1 MIHLLRKSIASALA
15 LALLLVSSLPTA
27 SAMACMMMDTM
38 EMQMSM
44 EAPLPIL
51 SDADTTLPDCYIEC
65 GCRLDNHL
73 DGMPHQLAPHLVAM
87 QREAVPPLADHAA
100 LRSIDRL
107 TARLHVID
115 TPPPQTL

>member
-1 MIHLLRKSIASALA
+1 
-15 LALLLVSSLPTA
+15 
-27 SAMACMMMDTM
+27 MACMMMDTM

-87 QREAVPPLADHAA
+87 QREAVPALADHAA
-100 LRSIDRL
+100 LRSMNHL
-107 TARLHVID
+107 TARLRVID